1 MMRYCLR
8 DRLKVA
14 IFGKL
19 IRSQGREYMKVA
31 IMREL
36 TVNKDSPIGGSLF
49 TIFASFPFANHSMTK
64 L

>member
-1 MMRYCLR
+1 
-8 DRLKVA
+8 
-14 IFGKL
+14 
-19 IRSQGREYMKVA
+19 MKVA

-49 TIFASFPFANHSMTK
+49 AMFASLSFANHSLIK